1 MEKNLYSLFE
11 LLDKDDIEKTLGS
24 INKYGSTNKKI
35 YDISEFDPKEHRS
48 AHYAEISLDGKTLGY
63 IVDVGELSG
72 TEPDDG
78 SLQNSANILEFIC
91 GNNLKLKK
99 LNEELKRSSD
109 LKSSFLANMSH
120 EIRTPMNAVIGLAEM
135 ALREDLSPTVEGY
148 VRQIESSGQLL
159 LTIINDV
166 LDFAK
171 IEAGKLDII
180 YSEYNV
186 MQMISDVGNAVMPR
200 IGNKDIELIM
210 DVNPRIPKMLVGDCV
225 RIKQVLINLATNAVK
240 FTDSGTVTIWID
252 FIKKSDFEITLLASV
267 EDTGIGIKEEDMG
280 RLFDSFTQLESRKD
294 RTVEGTG
301 LGLAISKNLVT
312 LMNGNMLVESK
323 YGVGSKFAFQVPQRI
338 AQSSPSIELHTEK
351 PIKVGIVGGN
361 EYVKDA
367 LRHDLN
373 RLMAAFYDF
382 KMTDEMDYDFIFLDK
397 ESLSEDMKKLA
408 LANPQTTFAVITG
421 YCDSLDSDIPNVIY
435 VRRPMCV
442 NKVSAILNHEDPNIV
457 NYVPTGNY
465 INFCAPDA
473 KVLLV
478 DDNEIN
484 LTVVEGLLEPL
495 QMQIDTATRGKQA
508 LQMMKEKKYDMIFMD
523 HMMPE
528 MDGVEVTHIIRR
540 DYPEYNMVPIIAL
553 TANAVEESKSMFL
566 MEGMNDFISKPVEPR
581 LLIAC
586 IKRWL
591 PKELQKHIAPAEY
604 EKKKDEQEDKELPVI
619 EGLNTAEAVRLL
631 GSVRLFWKILENYYR
646 DIDKRSKII
655 RGYYEEKNWDL
666 YTIEVHSLKST
677 SGQVGAMKLA
687 DLAEALERAGKD
699 NDIEKI
705 INGTEDMLKVY
716 ESYKSYL
723 APYFNKTQNQE
734 NTGASP
740 LLEGRMRDEYLGRL
754 REAAERLDFDT
765 IEQAIA
771 EMDTYSY
778 SEDDKKKYEALK
790 DAFDNVDFDAL
801 NKLLQGWV

>member
-48 AHYAEISLDGKTLGY
+48 AHYAEISLDGKILGY
-63 IVDVGELSG
+63 IVDAGEWSD

-78 SLQNSANILEFIC
+78 SLQNCANILELIC

-148 VRQIESSGQLL
+148 VRQIVSSGQLL

-186 MQMISDVGNAVMPR
+186 MQMISDVGSAVMPR

-267 EDTGIGIKEEDMG
+267 QDTGIGIKEEDMG
-280 RLFDSFTQLESRKD
+280 RLFDSFTQLESWKD

-338 AQSSPSIELHTEK
+338 AQSSPSIELNTE
-351 PIKVGIVGGN
+351 
-361 EYVKDA
+361 
-367 LRHDLN
+367 R
-373 RLMAAFYDF
+373 
-382 KMTDEMDYDFIFLDK
+382 
-397 ESLSEDMKKLA
+397 SE
-408 LANPQTTFAVITG
+408 
-421 YCDSLDSDIPNVIY
+421 
-435 VRRPMCV
+435 
-442 NKVSAILNHEDPNIV
+442 
-457 NYVPTGNY
+457 
-465 INFCAPDA
+465 
-473 KVLLV
+473 
-478 DDNEIN
+478 
-484 LTVVEGLLEPL
+484 
-495 QMQIDTATRGKQA
+495 
-508 LQMMKEKKYDMIFMD
+508 
-523 HMMPE
+523 
-528 MDGVEVTHIIRR
+528 
-540 DYPEYNMVPIIAL
+540 
-553 TANAVEESKSMFL
+553 
-566 MEGMNDFISKPVEPR
+566 
-581 LLIAC
+581 
-586 IKRWL
+586 
-591 PKELQKHIAPAEY
+591 
-604 EKKKDEQEDKELPVI
+604 
-619 EGLNTAEAVRLL
+619 
-631 GSVRLFWKILENYYR
+631 
-646 DIDKRSKII
+646 
-655 RGYYEEKNWDL
+655 
-666 YTIEVHSLKST
+666 
-677 SGQVGAMKLA
+677 
-687 DLAEALERAGKD
+687 
-699 NDIEKI
+699 
-705 INGTEDMLKVY
+705 
-716 ESYKSYL
+716 
-723 APYFNKTQNQE
+723 
-734 NTGASP
+734 
-740 LLEGRMRDEYLGRL
+740 
-754 REAAERLDFDT
+754 
-765 IEQAIA
+765 
-771 EMDTYSY
+771 
-778 SEDDKKKYEALK
+778 
-790 DAFDNVDFDAL
+790 
-801 NKLLQGWV
+801 